1 MKHIDDDSNYSISFT
16 SPSFAS
22 FGVALVVAAIV
33 VLWPQSAS
41 TLEDPCALDLSGQD
55 ASQQDVRGDSVRQ
68 KASRFAPTLR
78 LRLWFRPDDRH
89 EDRQQTIASAV
100 VAAPEPAD
108 GYDQPDR
115 SKFESDRPFG
125 WQIQFQ
131 WDVIRMLQ
139 VAPPA
144 GFEVA
149 QRLESTRCRI
159 LRQRV
164 GREIEE
170 LWYADD
176 ELGGPND
183 QR

>member
-1 MKHIDDDSNYSISFT
+1 MKRINDDSIT
-16 SPSFAS
+16 PSPFNPLW
-22 FGVALVVAAIV
+22 VALVVAAIV
-33 VLWPQSAS
+33 ALWPQTAS

-55 ASQQDVRGDSVRQ
+55 VSQQDVRRGSVRQ

-89 EDRQQTIASAV
+89 EDRQQTVASALA
-100 VAAPEPAD
+100 AAPEPAA

-139 VAPPA
+139 VARPA
-144 GFEVA
+144 DFEVA
-149 QRLESTRCRI
+149 ERLESTRCRI

-170 LWYADD
+170 LWHADD
-176 ELGGPND
+176 ALGGPND